1 MKKSFLKSQTRD
13 YVNKFVQ
20 LHQNNNVDIIE
31 IHNRPNYIEFLSS
44 LNNKKVLSHNH
55 YFGYAK
61 KETPN
66 KIELYLIKPHNKKKA
81 TIGNGTMI
89 TFKANSKKTVNE
101 FYKIGI
107 SLGAKDEGMP
117 GPRHGKDYYAYLRD
131 LDGNK
136 ICIFK
141 KI

>member
-1 MKKSFLKSQTRD
+1 MFSFITLGTNDLKKSKIFYDELLKSINI
-13 YVNKFVQ
+13 VNVEES
-20 LHQNNNVDIIE
+20 D
-31 IHNRPNYIEFLSS
+31 RYI
-44 LNNKKVLSHNH
+44 
-55 YFGYAK
+55 GYAK
-61 KETPN
+61 KETPK
-66 KIELYLIKPHNKKKA
+66 KIELYLIRPHNKKKA

-107 SLGAKDEGMP
+107 SLGAKDEGIP

>member
-1 MKKSFLKSQTRD
+1 MFAFITIGTNNLKKSSLFYNKILTSLK
-13 YVNKFVQ
+13 
-20 LHQNNNVDIIE
+20 I
-31 IHNRPNYIEFLSS
+31 
-44 LNNKKVLSHNH
+44 KKVLTHNR
-55 YFGYAK
+55 YIGYARSR
-61 KETPN
+61 TPE
-66 KIELYLIKPHNKKKA
+66 KIELYIIKPHNKKKA

-107 SLGAKDEGMP
+107 ILGAKDEGMP